1 MMKFRVGKLFGTLRI
16 VCAICLILVSAWALL
31 LPPLFPFSAHAIIN
45 TKVVTVRARDAG
57 QIGLLSSTKL
67 DVLKAGDR
75 IARVTRDLSKIQRV
89 LEERQFTRQKLKD
102 QLDSM
107 DRTIAERQKKLDEA
121 EASLTRARQGAQQVL
136 VQTQKSA
143 VEKVRIYQE
152 SLTEKKANEARV
164 APLFKDGIVTSAQ
177 WSEIREQTIDAEK
190 SLMAA
195 ETELVQIESK
205 QSGLREGAGG
215 LPQETEGVVARIGS
229 DGQALA
235 TLRVQR
241 LSLSVE
247 LAEVDNQIAAQ
258 KSYRDIDR
266 SYDLTTPIDGVVWRS
281 QVVNGENVADGDAVA
296 DVADAHAI
304 FVEAYFRREFMNSIA
319 VGDRANVY
327 LIGESRFITGKVVDV
342 QVQERTASAPNIIN
356 TISVD
361 AAMLRVSIEV
371 EDKAALTT
379 KNIGQLTKVL
389 ISGGRTGWIQRSMVW
404 LSLYLRSH
412 Q

>member
-1 MMKFRVGKLFGTLRI
+1 MKFWVGKLFGTLRI
-16 VCAICLILVSAWALL
+16 ACAVCLILVSVWALL

-45 TKVVTVRARDAG
+45 TKVVTVRTRDPG
-57 QIGLLSSTKL
+57 QIGLLSATKL

-89 LEERQFTRQKLKD
+89 LAERQFTRQKLKE

-107 DRTIAERQKKLDEA
+107 DRTISERQKKLDEA
-121 EASLTRARQGAQQVL
+121 EASLIRARQGAQQVL

-152 SLTEKKANEARV
+152 SLAEKKANQARV
-164 APLFKDGIVTSAQ
+164 APLFKDGIITSAQ
-177 WSEIREQTIDAEK
+177 WSEVREQTIEAEK

-195 ETELVQIESK
+195 ENELVQI
-205 QSGLREGAGG
+205 QSRQDGLREGAGG

-229 DGQALA
+229 DSQALA

-241 LSLSVE
+241 LALGVE
-247 LAEVDNQIAAQ
+247 LDEVDNQIASQ

-266 SYDLTTPIDGVVWRS
+266 SYELSTPIDGVVWRS
-281 QVVNGENVADGDAVA
+281 QVVNGESVGGGDAVA
-296 DVADAHAI
+296 DMADAHAI
-304 FVEAYFRREFMNSIA
+304 FVEAYFRRDFMNSIS
-319 VGDRANVY
+319 VGDRASIYV
-327 LIGESRFITGKVVDV
+327 IGESRFITGRVVDV
-342 QVQERTASAPNIIN
+342 QVQEHTASAPNIIN
-356 TISVD
+356 TISLD
-361 AAMLRVSIEV
+361 AAMLRVSIEI
-371 EDKAALTT
+371 EDKSALTT

-389 ISGGRTGWIQRSMVW
+389 ISGGSTGWLQRGLVW